1 MTSGRVGRRVHG
13 LQGSRLVAIRPRT
26 ETSYAAVVNTAYT
39 TLDLWQRSSTVDADA
54 WHVDHEIRQSTQHS
68 QKYKV
73 TEREACDLTT
83 RGHKQDA
90 PRGLGAEKAKVLRS
104 ALSQAVAQILI

>member
-1 MTSGRVGRRVHG
+1 MASHRM
-13 LQGSRLVAIRPRT
+13 
-26 ETSYAAVVNTAYT
+26 Y
-39 TLDLWQRSSTVDADA
+39 
-54 WHVDHEIRQSTQHS
+54 VDHEILQSTQHS

-90 PRGLGAEKAKVLRS
+90 PRPSLVQEKANVLCS
-104 ALSQAVAQILI
+104 ALSKQFVAQILYILGVAAGTLRRWDY